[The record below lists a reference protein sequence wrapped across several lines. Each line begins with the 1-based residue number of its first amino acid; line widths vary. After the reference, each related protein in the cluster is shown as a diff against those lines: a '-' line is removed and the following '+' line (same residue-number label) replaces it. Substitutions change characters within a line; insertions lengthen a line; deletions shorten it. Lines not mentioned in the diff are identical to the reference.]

1 MEEIIKLQGVSQHYT
16 LGGSTVKALDEVD
29 LGIISGE
36 LTALIGPSGSGKST
50 LLNVTGGLI
59 KPTMGDVTIKESKM
73 TDLSENGMCLFRRD
87 NIGFIFQSFNL
98 NPTLTALENVM
109 MPLIYARVA
118 SHKRKDMASH
128 ALKLVGLDDRKDH
141 KPGELSGGQ
150 QQRVSIARALVNNPE
165 IVLCDEP
172 TGNLDSD
179 TGREILELITRMN
192 RESKVTFI
200 IVTHDINVAN
210 ICDRIVTLKD
220 GKIMKDERKGKNE

>member
-1 MEEIIKLQGVSQHYT
+1 MIKLQGVSQHYT

>member
-1 MEEIIKLQGVSQHYT
+1 MKKIIELKNVSQHYKM
-16 LGGSTVKALDEVD
+16 GKSIVKALDNVD
-29 LGIISGE
+29 LDIVSGE

-50 LLNVTGGLI
+50 LLNVTGGLV
-59 KPTMGDVTIKESKM
+59 KPTKGDVEIKDNDI
-73 TDLSENGMCLFRRD
+73 TNYSENDMCLFRRD

-98 NPTLTALENVM
+98 NPTLSALENVM
-109 MPLIYARVA
+109 MPLIYARVKQD
-118 SHKRKDMASH
+118 KRKNMATN

-172 TGNLDSD
+172 TGNLDSE
-179 TGREILELITRMN
+179 TGREILSLITKMN
-192 RESKVTFI
+192 KESKVTFI

-210 ICDRIVTLKD
+210 ICDRIITLKD
-220 GKIMKDERKGKNE
+220 GKILKDERK

>member
-1 MEEIIKLQGVSQHYT
+1 MEEIIKLKDVSQHYKV
-16 LGGSTVKALDEVD
+16 GGSIVKALDEVD
-29 LGIISGE
+29 LGIVSGE

-50 LLNVTGGLI
+50 LLNVTGGLM
-59 KPTMGDVTIKESKM
+59 KPTMGEVTIKDNKM
-73 TDLSENGMCLFRRD
+73 TDLSENGLCLFRRD

-109 MPLIYARVA
+109 MPLIYARVP
-118 SHKRKDMASH
+118 SNKRKDMASH
-128 ALKLVGLDDRKDH
+128 ALKLVGLEDRKDH

-150 QQRVSIARALVNNPE
+150 QQRVSIARALVNNPN

-172 TGNLDSD
+172 TGNLDSE

-192 RESKVTFI
+192 RESNVTFI

-210 ICDRIVTLKD
+210 ICDRIVSLKD
-220 GKIMKDERKGKNE
+220 GKIMKDERK